1 MTLLFIDYNA
11 TGAEAECKEF
21 LEPDDP
27 IENVEESMALKLSA
41 TMGLAGVV
49 LQNSLGNGTKL
60 RSLISRPAGASN
72 VSPEMMPEQ
81 SSVDDHTSN
90 QNGSEHSRSTAE
102 DAGQA
107 GP

>member
-27 IENVEESMALKLSA
+27 IENVEESTALKLSA

-49 LQNSLGNGTKL
+49 LQNSLGNGAKL

-72 VSPEMMPEQ
+72 ASPEMMPQQ

-102 DAGQA
+102 DADQA